1 MKNLTAQQL
10 AHLRGKLS
18 SSLARL
24 EREIRSSAMGPVL
37 QERDVWGRP
46 LRGGGYALGSKQ
58 QEQAEL
64 SLISAAFARI
74 DAGTY
79 GTCTRCAAEVPY
91 DVLIARPAAPTC
103 EPCTEP
109 SA

>member
-10 AHLRGKLS
+10 AYLRGKLS

-24 EREIRSSAMGPVL
+24 EREIRSTAMGPVL
-37 QERDVWGRP
+37 QERDVYGRP
-46 LRGGGYALGSKQ
+46 PRHQHVGGKH
-58 QEQAEL
+58 EEKAEL
-64 SLISAAFARI
+64 TLVSAAFARM

-91 DVLIARPAAPTC
+91 DQLMERPAAALC
-103 EPCTEP
+103 DPCTTV
-109 SA
+109 